1 MFDLTSKAAYRR
13 QIAELEKSLKKC
25 ESALSDERTKTKH
38 LHDSLD
44 KCIDEVKRL
53 VNEGEQQKIIAKN
66 IIDEKRKKI
75 RDLEKEVNRLRL
87 ELNSEFDK
95 AAKPIEPTSKRLN
108 RGTNGRFKKAD
119 TVAE

>member
-44 KCIDEVKRL
+44 KCNDEVKR
-53 VNEGEQQKIIAKN
+53 VMNESEERKVVAGSIIN
-66 IIDEKRKKI
+66 DQRKKI
-75 RDLEKEVNRLRL
+75 RNLEKQIADLKIAL
-87 ELNSEFDK
+87 SE
-95 AAKPIEPTSKRLN
+95 AKPRYY
-108 RGTNGRFKKAD
+108 RGKNGRFTKK
-119 TVAE
+119 VAEPQQ